1 MWGDAPSYCNRN
13 MKNIRTLAAALSVAA
28 AFTIYAE
35 PYKVIVPLSADENG
49 ALAVIHNYDTGEPVD
64 SATVADQAAVFTGTI
79 DEPFVARVAINGK
92 RGPVFILESGTIS
105 FSKNYDAFGTMLND
119 RMRSI
124 EEDFEKYSAEYNAA
138 TTDEGR
144 QKAYDS
150 LFAALDKA
158 IDDNDDNPLGY
169 YYFIQR
175 LGTMQDAKEIRDMTA
190 KYPAFSS
197 TERSQSMLAAAEKR
211 EATQPGKKFVDFEVT
226 YDGQTKRLSDYVGK
240 GKYTLVDFWASWCG
254 PCIRETKVIK
264 ELYNKYKDQGLD
276 VLGVAVW
283 DEPEN
288 TKSAIKA
295 HQLPWENIINAQ
307 TIPTDLYGISG
318 IPCIILFGPDGTII
332 SRDKQDDDLRADV
345 AKAME
350 NE

>member
-1 MWGDAPSYCNRN
+1 M
-13 MKNIRTLAAALSVAA
+13 AAALSIAA

-35 PYKVIVPLSADENG
+35 PYKVIVPLTADQNG
-49 ALAVIHNYDTGEPVD
+49 ALAVIHDYDTGEPVD
-64 SATVADQAAVFTGTI
+64 SATVADQAAVFTGTV
-79 DEPFVARVAINGK
+79 DEPFMARVVVNGQ

-119 RMRSI
+119 RMRTI
-124 EEDFEKYSAEYNAA
+124 EADFAKYSAEYNAA
-138 TTDEGR
+138 TTDESR
-144 QKAYDS
+144 RKAYDS
-150 LFAALDKA
+150 LFAALDRA
-158 IDDNDDNPLGY
+158 IAENDDNPLGY
-169 YYFIQR
+169 FYFIQR
-175 LGTMQDAKEIRDMTA
+175 LGTVQDAAAIREMIA
-190 KYPAFSS
+190 KYPAFAG
-197 TERSQSMLAAAEKR
+197 TERTKGMLAAAEKR

-254 PCIRETKVIK
+254 PCIRETKVLK
-264 ELYNKYKDQGLD
+264 ELYEKYKDQGLD

-288 TKSAIKA
+288 TKTAIKT
-295 HQLPWENIINAQ
+295 HKLPWENIINAQ

-332 SRDKQDDDLRADV
+332 SRDKQDDELRAAV
-345 AKAME
+345 AEALGKK
-350 NE
+350 